1 MQRKLKQTL
10 NNIWENPE
18 LEEAKQ
24 SSSSRAVET
33 SKANGSL
40 WAIDLGL
47 NNAGALGDATLQ
59 DVKALANRIHNLR
72 GRTARLANVVDM
84 IH

>member
-1 MQRKLKQTL
+1 M

-24 SSSSRAVET
+24 SSSSKAVET

-47 NNAGALGDATLQ
+47 NNAGALGDATL
-59 DVKALANRIHNLR
+59 
-72 GRTARLANVVDM
+72 
-84 IH
+84 